1 VTVSRLIVLNQN
13 PPSCRLTLCR
23 FIALKHDT
31 VVCRWM
37 PFSCLCGI
45 RTLRHVG
52 DLISVFQ
59 EFNRNQIADG
69 LMAAENGTVIN
80 DGQS

>member
-1 VTVSRLIVLNQN
+1 MN
-13 PPSCRLTLCR
+13 
-23 FIALKHDT
+23 A
-31 VVCRWM
+31 
-37 PFSCLCGI
+37 FSCLCSI
-45 RTLRHVG
+45 RTLRHLG

-59 EFNRNQIADG
+59 EFNGKQIANG